1 MSYLNFLNYLNYLNN
16 SNNSSGGLDLDY
28 LNYVHYYNTYVFL
41 FQYIL
46 NTKENK
52 TCKIPMP
59 FLHKQLQGEDRRQQ
73 LISFYILILVSIG
86 V

>member
-1 MSYLNFLNYLNYLNN
+1 MNYLNYLNN
-16 SNNSSGGLDLDY
+16 SNNSRGGLDLNY
-28 LNYVHYYNTYVFL
+28 LNYLNYLLNYVVL
-41 FQYIL
+41 FQYLL

-73 LISFYILILVSIG
+73 LISFYILILVSVG

>member
-1 MSYLNFLNYLNYLNN
+1 M
-16 SNNSSGGLDLDY
+16 
-28 LNYVHYYNTYVFL
+28 FL
-41 FQYIL
+41 FQYLL

-59 FLHKQLQGEDRRQQ
+59 FLHKQVQGEDRRQQ

-86 V
+86 VQKLIKGLFKFFKSILKGLRRAPIRLIHIGHTY